1 MIEYCSSYIKVLKAL
16 QIVFHSLMHIY
27 MWKYKIRTD
36 RTNIKSI
43 IMKSGVGMVDNENFF
58 CFLAMEI

>member
-36 RTNIKSI
+36 RINIKFI
-43 IMKSGVGMVDNENFF
+43 IMSELGMMDNGHIFF
-58 CFLAMEI
+58 GFWKWKC